1 VVDPS
6 FEALLN
12 VSRPGKAGPSFWY
25 SRLRAGNVGRTPLVL
40 RLRSL
45 IAIAYLIAGLIVAA
59 NDNYLR
65 HLENVRQVVS
75 ALLAIVLWPLVL
87 LGVDLHIRG

>member
-1 VVDPS
+1 M
-6 FEALLN
+6 
-12 VSRPGKAGPSFWY
+12 
-25 SRLRAGNVGRTPLVL
+25 L
-40 RLRSL
+40 RLKTL

-65 HLENVRQVVS
+65 ELESVRQVVS